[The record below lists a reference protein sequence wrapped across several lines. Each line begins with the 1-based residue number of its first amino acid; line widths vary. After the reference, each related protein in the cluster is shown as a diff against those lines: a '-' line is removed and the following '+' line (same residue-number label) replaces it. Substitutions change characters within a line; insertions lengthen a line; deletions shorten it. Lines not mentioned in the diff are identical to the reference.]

1 MHQTVEKLSIILKK
15 QRTNSEEAGSASQK
29 SALFLLLEMLCD
41 SVPDASSSFGSSS
54 VFQTSVT
61 ALSNLTGSSDG
72 IMISKF
78 MGKQT

>member
-1 MHQTVEKLSIILKK
+1 MLQTVEKLLNNFKK
-15 QRTNSEEAGSASQK
+15 QRTYSEGAGFASQK

-61 ALSNLTGSSDG
+61 ALSSLTASSDG